1 MKGKHFSW
9 ISVWLIVV
17 CVLLVVSGS
26 YAAYSSVQYIKGVG
40 VAKAEKTDLPFSS
53 NYLTLCDRSVTAP
66 PERMVSVSTGDPV
79 SVSVTVCNYPQ
90 NDRLKFHAEAISYTL
105 EATLLDANGKTLPNT
120 ISYQDKDG
128 NTKTIDKTTLISCF
142 TLKLNNENNKPFTM
156 DANGNVKCESIQGT
170 LPGGAAHWNV
180 HVLRCTALDG
190 IDAASLM
197 NLVSIQMKVMPTCED
212 SCLAS
217 SQLLGRLKVVA
228 VDRSDQQWA
237 GVFAEDLSNLAV
249 IDGLNYVLSGTKEET
264 ITLQWDPY
272 VITLSQWSIEDLSSI
287 RQDQNATVSNSIT
300 IHVGGEGKPTSYR
313 LQFYWANGIPSER
326 PTITISRDTSSAE
339 G

>member
-40 VAKAEKTDLPFSS
+40 VAKAEKTALPFSS
-53 NYLTLCDRSVTAP
+53 NYLTLCDSNIADP
-66 PERMVSVSTGDPV
+66 PERMVSVSTGNPV

-105 EATLLDANGKTLPNT
+105 EATLLDANGKTLPDT
-120 ISYQDKDG
+120 ISYQDEDG

-142 TLKLNNENNKPFTM
+142 TLKLNNENNKLFTT

-180 HVLRCTALDG
+180 HVLQCTALDG

-197 NLVSIQMKVMPTCED
+197 NLVSIQMKVTPNCED
-212 SCLAS
+212 RCLAS

-264 ITLQWDPY
+264 ITLQWDPA

-300 IHVGGEGKPTSYR
+300 IHVGGEGNPTSYR

-326 PTITISRDTSSAE
+326 PTISILHETSSAE
-339 G
+339 S

>member
-53 NYLTLCDRSVTAP
+53 NYLTLCGRGNADP
-66 PERMVSVSTGDPV
+66 PERMVSVSTGNPV

-90 NDRLKFHAEAISYTL
+90 NDRLKFHTNDIQYTL
-105 EATLLDANGKTLPNT
+105 EATLLDANGKTLPDE

-128 NTKTIDKTTLISCF
+128 NTKTIDKTTLISRF
-142 TLKLNNENNKPFTM
+142 TLNSQLFTADGKLSLH
-156 DANGNVKCESIQGT
+156 DS
-170 LPGGAAHWNV
+170 LSGGAANWKV
-180 HVLRCTALDG
+180 HVLQCTAPDG

-197 NLVSIQMKVMPTCED
+197 NLVSIQMKVTPTCED

-228 VDRSDQQWA
+228 VDRSDQQWY
-237 GVFAEDLSNLAV
+237 GNFVEDLSNLAAV
-249 IDGLNYVLSGTKEET
+249 DALNYVLSGTAKET
-264 ITLQWDPY
+264 ITLQWDSN
-272 VITLSQWSIEDLSSI
+272 VITLSQWSKLDLESIMTASSK
-287 RQDQNATVSNSIT
+287 SSIT
-300 IHVGGEGKPTSYR
+300 IQVGGEGNPTSYR
-313 LQFYWANGIPSER
+313 LQFYWANGIPSES
-326 PTITISRDTSSAE
+326 PTITISHDTSAAE

>member
-53 NYLTLCDRSVTAP
+53 NYLTLCDRIADP
-66 PERMVSVSTGDPV
+66 PERMVSVSTGNPV

-90 NDRLKFHAEAISYTL
+90 NDRLKFHKTDISYTL
-105 EATLLDANGKTLPNT
+105 EATLLDANGKTLPDLISYLDRDGNPRT
-120 ISYQDKDG
+120 ISKE
-128 NTKTIDKTTLISCF
+128 TLISCF
-142 TLKLNNENNKPFTM
+142 QLKLNNEDNKSFTA
-156 DANGNVKCESIQGT
+156 DGKLSLHGSLA
-170 LPGGAAHWNV
+170 GGAANWNV
-180 HVLRCTALDG
+180 HVLQCTAPDG

-197 NLVSIQMKVMPTCED
+197 NLVSIQMKVTPTCGD

-228 VDRSDQQWA
+228 VDRSDQQWE
-237 GVFAEDLSNLAV
+237 GNFVEDLSNLAAV
-249 IDGLNYVLSGTKEET
+249 DALNYVLSGTAKET
-264 ITLQWDPY
+264 ITLAWNPE
-272 VITLSQWSIEDLSSI
+272 VITLSQWSKKDLELLTTASS
-287 RQDQNATVSNSIT
+287 DGSIT
-300 IHVGGEGKPTSYR
+300 IHVGGEGNPTSYR
-313 LQFYWANGIPSER
+313 LQFYWANGIPSSDS
-326 PTITISRDTSSAE
+326 PTITISHDTSAAE

>member
-53 NYLTLCDRSVTAP
+53 NYLTLCDRQVDAP
-66 PERMVSVSTGDPV
+66 PERMVSVSTGNPV

-90 NDRLKFHAEAISYTL
+90 NDRLKFHTNDIQYTL
-105 EATLLDANGKTLPNT
+105 EATLLDANGKTLPDL
-120 ISYQDKDG
+120 ISYLDGDG
-128 NTKTIDKTTLISCF
+128 NPQTIDKAALISCF
-142 TLKLNNENNKPFTM
+142 TLDSQPFTE
-156 DANGNVKCESIQGT
+156 GGT
-170 LPGGAAHWNV
+170 LSRNDYSLAGGAANWNV
-180 HVLRCTALDG
+180 HVLQCTASNG

-197 NLVSIQMKVMPTCED
+197 NLVSIQMKVTPNCED
-212 SCLAS
+212 RCLAS

-228 VDRSDQQWA
+228 VDRSDQQWY
-237 GVFAEDLSNLAV
+237 GNFVEDLSNLAAV
-249 IDGLNYVLSGTKEET
+249 DALNYVLSGTAKET
-264 ITLQWDPY
+264 ITLEWNPK
-272 VITLSQWSIEDLSSI
+272 VITLSQWSKLDLKSIMTASS
-287 RQDQNATVSNSIT
+287 DSSIT
-300 IHVGGEGKPTSYR
+300 IQVGGEGNPTSYR
-313 LQFYWANGIPSER
+313 LQFYWANGIPSES
-326 PTITISRDTSSAE
+326 PTITISHNTSAAE

>member
-9 ISVWLIVV
+9 ITVWLIVV

-53 NYLTLCDRSVTAP
+53 NYLTLCDSRVVAP
-66 PERMVSVSTGDPV
+66 PERMVSVSTGNPV

-90 NDRLKFHAEAISYTL
+90 NDRLKFHKTDISYTL
-105 EATLLDANGKTLPNT
+105 EATLLDANGAALPAE

-128 NTKTIDKTTLISCF
+128 NTKTISRETLISCF
-142 TLKLNNENNKPFTM
+142 ELKLNNEDNRSFTT
-156 DANGNVKCESIQGT
+156 DANGNVTCGSINGS
-170 LPGGAAHWNV
+170 LAGGAANWNV
-180 HVLRCTALDG
+180 HVLQCTAPDG

-197 NLVSIQMKVMPTCED
+197 NLVSIQMKVTPNCED
-212 SCLAS
+212 RCLAS

-228 VDRSDQQWA
+228 VDRSDQQWD
-237 GVFAEDLSNLAV
+237 GNFVEDLSNLAAV
-249 IDGLNYVLSGTKEET
+249 DALNYVLSGTAKET
-264 ITLQWDPY
+264 ITLQWDPN
-272 VITLSQWSIEDLSSI
+272 VITLSQWSIKDLSSI
-287 RQDQNATVSNSIT
+287 MPDPNAVVNNSIT
-300 IHVGGEGKPTSYR
+300 IQVGGEGNPTSYR
-313 LQFYWANGIPSER
+313 LQFYWAKGIPSKR
-326 PTITISRDTSSAE
+326 PTIDISRDTRPAE

>member
-53 NYLTLCDRSVTAP
+53 NYLTLCDRQVDAP
-66 PERMVSVSTGDPV
+66 PERMVSVSTGNPV

-90 NDRLKFHAEAISYTL
+90 NDRLKFHTNDIQYTL
-105 EATLLDANGKTLPNT
+105 EATLLDANGKTLPDL
-120 ISYQDKDG
+120 ISYLDGDG
-128 NTKTIDKTTLISCF
+128 NPQTIDKAALISCF
-142 TLKLNNENNKPFTM
+142 TLDSQPFTEG
-156 DANGNVKCESIQGT
+156 DT
-170 LPGGAAHWNV
+170 LSLHDSLAGGAANWNV
-180 HVLRCTALDG
+180 HVLQCTASDG

-197 NLVSIQMKVMPTCED
+197 NLVSIQMKVTPNCED
-212 SCLAS
+212 RCLAS

-228 VDRSDQQWA
+228 VDRSDQQWY
-237 GVFAEDLSNLAV
+237 GNFVEDLSNLAAV
-249 IDGLNYVLSGTKEET
+249 DALNYVLSGTAKET
-264 ITLQWDPY
+264 ITLEWNPK
-272 VITLSQWSIEDLSSI
+272 VITLSQWSKLDLESIITASS
-287 RQDQNATVSNSIT
+287 DSSIT
-300 IHVGGEGKPTSYR
+300 IQVGGEGNPTSYR
-313 LQFYWANGIPSER
+313 LQFYWANGIPSES
-326 PTITISRDTSSAE
+326 PTITISHDTSAAE

>member
-9 ISVWLIVV
+9 ISVWLILV

-53 NYLTLCDRSVTAP
+53 NYLTLCDRQVDAP
-66 PERMVSVSTGDPV
+66 PERMISVSTGNPV

-90 NDRLKFHAEAISYTL
+90 NDRLKFHTDVIQYTL
-105 EATLLDANGKTLPNT
+105 EATLLDSNGKTLPDE

-128 NTKTIDKTTLISCF
+128 NTKTIEKTKLLSCF
-142 TLKLNNENNKPFTM
+142 TLHSQPFTA
-156 DANGNVKCESIQGT
+156 DGKLSLNGCS
-170 LPGGAAHWNV
+170 LAGGAANWNV
-180 HVLRCTALDG
+180 HVLQCTASDG

-197 NLVSIQMKVMPTCED
+197 NLVSIQMKVTPTCED
-212 SCLAS
+212 RCLAS

-228 VDRSDQQWA
+228 VDRSDQQWD
-237 GVFAEDLSNLAV
+237 GNFVEDLSNLAAV
-249 IDGLNYVLSGTKEET
+249 DALNYVLSGTAKET
-264 ITLQWDPY
+264 ITLQWDPN
-272 VITLSQWSIEDLSSI
+272 VITLSQWSIDDLSSI
-287 RQDQNATVSNSIT
+287 RPDPNAVVNGSIT
-300 IHVGGEGKPTSYR
+300 IHVGGEGNPTSYR
-313 LQFYWANGIPSER
+313 LQFYWTNGIPSES
-326 PTITISRDTSSAE
+326 PKISIPYRTSAAE

>member
-53 NYLTLCDRSVTAP
+53 NYLTLCGRQGDAP
-66 PERMVSVSTGDPV
+66 PERMISVSTGNPV

-90 NDRLKFHAEAISYTL
+90 NDRLKFHTDVIQYTL
-105 EATLLDANGKTLPNT
+105 EATLLDANGKTLPDE
-120 ISYQDKDG
+120 IPYLDRDG
-128 NTKTIDKTTLISCF
+128 NPRTIDKAALISCF
-142 TLKLNNENNKPFTM
+142 KLDTQPFTAEGKLSRT
-156 DANGNVKCESIQGT
+156 DYSLA
-170 LPGGAAHWNV
+170 GGAANWNV
-180 HVLRCTALDG
+180 HVLQCTAPDG

-197 NLVSIQMKVMPTCED
+197 NLVSIQMKVTPTCED
-212 SCLAS
+212 RCLAS

-228 VDRSDQQWA
+228 VDRSDQQWD
-237 GVFAEDLSNLAV
+237 GNFAEDLSNLGV
-249 IDGLNYVLSGTKEET
+249 IDGLNYVLSGTAKET
-264 ITLQWDPY
+264 ITLEWNPN
-272 VITLSQWSIEDLSSI
+272 VITLSQWSIDDLSSI
-287 RQDQNATVSNSIT
+287 RPDPTVAVNDRIT
-300 IHVGGEGKPTSYR
+300 IHVGGEGNPTSYR
-313 LQFYWANGIPSER
+313 LQFYWTNGIPSES
-326 PTITISRDTSSAE
+326 PTITISREPNPAE

>member
-9 ISVWLIVV
+9 ISVWLILV

-53 NYLTLCDRSVTAP
+53 NYLTLCYRNIADP
-66 PERMVSVSTGDPV
+66 PERMVSVSKGNPV

-90 NDRLKFHAEAISYTL
+90 NDRLKFHETDISYTL
-105 EATLLDANGKTLPNT
+105 EATLLDANGKPLTDEISCLDTNGNPRT
-120 ISYQDKDG
+120 IRKD
-128 NTKTIDKTTLISCF
+128 ILISCF
-142 TLKLNNENNKPFTM
+142 KLKLNNEDNGTFTK
-156 DANGNVKCESIQGT
+156 DANGNVTCGPINAS
-170 LPGGAAHWNV
+170 LAGGAANWNV
-180 HVLRCTALDG
+180 HVLQCTASEG

-197 NLVSIQMKVMPTCED
+197 NLVSIQMKVTPNCGD

-228 VDRSDQQWA
+228 VDRSDQQWY
-237 GVFAEDLSNLAV
+237 GNFVEDLSNLAAV
-249 IDGLNYVLSGTKEET
+249 DALNYVLSGTAKET
-264 ITLQWDPY
+264 ITLKWNPK
-272 VITLSQWSIEDLSSI
+272 VITLSQWSIDDLSSI
-287 RQDQNATVSNSIT
+287 MQDPNADVNDSIT
-300 IHVGGEGKPTSYR
+300 IQVGGEGKPTSYR
-313 LQFYWANGIPSER
+313 LQFYWTNGIPSES
-326 PTITISRDTSSAE
+326 PKISIPYRTSAAE

>member
-53 NYLTLCDRSVTAP
+53 NYLTLCDRQVDAP
-66 PERMVSVSTGDPV
+66 PERMVSVSTGNPV

-90 NDRLKFHAEAISYTL
+90 NDRLKFHTNDIQYTL
-105 EATLLDANGKTLPNT
+105 EATLLDANGKTLPDL
-120 ISYQDKDG
+120 ISYLDGDG
-128 NTKTIDKTTLISCF
+128 NPQTINKAALISCF
-142 TLKLNNENNKPFTM
+142 TLDSQPFTE
-156 DANGNVKCESIQGT
+156 GYT
-170 LPGGAAHWNV
+170 LSLHDSLAGGAANWKV
-180 HVLRCTALDG
+180 HVLQCTASDG

-197 NLVSIQMKVMPTCED
+197 NLVSIQMKVTPNCED
-212 SCLAS
+212 RCLAS

-228 VDRSDQQWA
+228 VDRSDQQWY
-237 GVFAEDLSNLAV
+237 GNFVEDLSNLAAV
-249 IDGLNYVLSGTKEET
+249 DALNYVLSGTAKET
-264 ITLQWDPY
+264 ITLEWNPN
-272 VITLSQWSIEDLSSI
+272 VITLSQWSKLDLESIITASS
-287 RQDQNATVSNSIT
+287 DSSIT
-300 IHVGGEGKPTSYR
+300 IQVGGEGNPTSYR
-313 LQFYWANGIPSER
+313 LQFYWANGIPSGS
-326 PTITISRDTSSAE
+326 PTITISHDTSAAE

>member
-9 ISVWLIVV
+9 ITVWLIVV

-53 NYLTLCDRSVTAP
+53 NYLTLCGRGNADP
-66 PERMVSVSTGDPV
+66 PERMVSVSTGNPV

-90 NDRLKFHAEAISYTL
+90 NDRLKFHKTDISYTL
-105 EATLLDANGKTLPNT
+105 EATLLDANGAALPDL
-120 ISYQDKDG
+120 ISYLDGDG
-128 NTKTIDKTTLISCF
+128 NPQTIDKAALISCF
-142 TLKLNNENNKPFTM
+142 QLKLNNEDNKSFTT
-156 DANGNVKCESIQGT
+156 DANGNVTCGPINAS
-170 LPGGAAHWNV
+170 LSGGAANWNV
-180 HVLRCTALDG
+180 HVLQCTAPDG

-197 NLVSIQMKVMPTCED
+197 NLVSIQMKVTPTCGD

-228 VDRSDQQWA
+228 VDRSDQQWD
-237 GVFAEDLSNLAV
+237 GNFVEDLSNLAAV
-249 IDGLNYVLSGTKEET
+249 DALNYVLSGTAEET
-264 ITLQWDPY
+264 ITLQWDPN
-272 VITLSQWSIEDLSSI
+272 VITLSQWSKKDLESLTTASS
-287 RQDQNATVSNSIT
+287 DGSIT
-300 IHVGGEGKPTSYR
+300 IHVGGEGNPTSYR
-313 LQFYWANGIPSER
+313 LQFYWTKGIPSKSS
-326 PTITISRDTSSAE
+326 TIDISRETRPAE